1 MTEWY
6 DIPIYRLTDAKFVQY
21 TLSIPGE
28 REERTVAKM
37 DKNNAETL
45 EALLDKQF
53 RVSEEKQRAYTDS
66 VKSQL
71 TARIDDV
78 ETRLTA
84 RMDGLEKKVD
94 TPDKRLTDTEKDLMD
109 TIAEVEANLIRH
121 MNRGFG
127 AMNKRM
133 DNLESLTMMAVR
145 ASRQSQDILNILL
158 DHQQRIE
165 TLESKMA

>member
-45 EALLDKQF
+45 D
-53 RVSEEKQRAYTDS
+53 R
-66 VKSQL
+66 
-71 TARIDDV
+71 
-78 ETRLTA
+78 
-84 RMDGLEKKVD
+84 
-94 TPDKRLTDTEKDLMD
+94 RLTDTEKDLMD

-121 MNRGFG
+121 MNKGFE

>member
-71 TARIDDV
+71 TAR
-78 ETRLTA
+78 
-84 RMDGLEKKVD
+84 MDGLEKKVD
-94 TPDKRLTDTEKDLMD
+94 TPDKRLTDTEKDLRD
-109 TIAEVEANLIRH
+109 TIVEVEANLIRH
-121 MNRGFG
+121 MNKGFE

>member
-71 TARIDDV
+71 TAR
-78 ETRLTA
+78 
-84 RMDGLEKKVD
+84 MDGLEKKVD
-94 TPDKRLTDTEKDLMD
+94 TLDKRLTDTEKDLRD
-109 TIAEVEANLIRH
+109 TIVEVEANLFRH
-121 MNRGFG
+121 MNKGFE

-133 DNLESLTMMAVR
+133 DNLESLMMMAVR